1 MAHRLA
7 LLAISPLGLV
17 APSLALLAIF
27 HPVRQHHYLQPVAMP
42 GPGLHQISKAQLR
55 VPQGPALPPNWVATR
70 KDSEI

>member
-17 APSLALLAIF
+17 APFLALLAIF